1 MEEPTLEKFYR
12 NVERQTALLENVHDA
27 RLNCRRGCSACC
39 VDDITVFEVEAE
51 NIRRKYPDLLE
62 NDLPREA
69 GKCAFLNEEGACRIY
84 EARPYVCRTQG
95 LPLRWLEEIEEE
107 IYELRD
113 ICPLNDAG
121 EAVEELNED
130 DCWTIGEAEAELSEM
145 QFKKDGGE
153 MRRVRLRDLFI
164 KNKRKSQLKLFERLS

>member
-1 MEEPTLEKFYR
+1 MEETTLEKFYR
-12 NVERQTALLENVHDA
+12 DVERQTTQLEIVHEA

-62 NDLPREA
+62 NDLPHEA

-84 EARPYVCRTQG
+84 NARPYVCRTQG

-130 DCWTIGEAEAELSEM
+130 DCWTIGEAEAQLSEM

-153 MRRVRLRDLFI
+153 MRRVRLRDLFVKI
-164 KNKRKSQLKLFERLS
+164 SENHS

>member
-1 MEEPTLEKFYR
+1 MEESTLEKFYR
-12 NVERQTALLENVHDA
+12 DIERQTAHLEIVHAA

-62 NDLPREA
+62 NDLPHEA

-84 EARPYVCRTQG
+84 DARPYVCRTQG
-95 LPLRWLEEIEEE
+95 LPLRWLEEIEDD

-153 MRRVRLRDLFI
+153 MRRVRLRDLFV